1 MTLIRNGDFP
11 ENSKVGS
18 LSLWFKICAE
28 NDKIIIIFFG
38 TKAQKI
44 DDAYILQRIRLGGE
58 PPFPF
63 QILWENL
70 FQYTDQV

>member
-28 NDKIIIIFFG
+28 NDKIVIIFLG

-44 DDAYILQRIRLGGE
+44 DDAYILQKICLGGE
-58 PPFPF
+58 PSFPF
-63 QILWENL
+63 QILGENF
-70 FQYTDQV
+70 FQSKD